1 MKDPVTDPFRL
12 DGQTALI
19 TGGGT
24 GLGLGIAR
32 CMARAGGR
40 VILVGRRRQILADAA
55 AAIGPAASFIEHDVN
70 DLKAASALV
79 EKTIALT
86 GSALTILVNNAGI
99 HLKKFALDTTEDE
112 FLAVLKTHVLGSF
125 ALTRAVAPKMV
136 EQKSGSIIF
145 IASMASLFGIP
156 QVIAYSAAK
165 SAYLGM
171 VRTLATELSPQ
182 GVRINAIAPG
192 WIDSDMLRAAF
203 KGDSARADRI
213 LTRTPMHKL
222 GEPDDIG
229 NAAVYL
235 SSSAAKFITGAVL
248 AVDGG
253 VSIGF

>member
-1 MKDPVTDPFRL
+1 MTDPFRL
-12 DGQTALI
+12 DRQTALI

-32 CMARAGGR
+32 CMARAGAR
-40 VILVGRRRQILADAA
+40 VILVGRRRHVLADAA
-55 AAIGPAASFIEHDVN
+55 ATIGPAASFIEHDVN
-70 DLKAASALV
+70 DLKAAPALV
-79 EKTIALT
+79 QKMIATT
-86 GSALTILVNNAGI
+86 GNSPTILVNNAGI
-99 HLKKFALDTTEDE
+99 HLKKFALETTEDE
-112 FLAVLKTHVLGSF
+112 FFAVLKTHVLGSF
-125 ALTRAVAPKMV
+125 ALTRAVAPRMV

-156 QVIAYSAAK
+156 QVIAYSSAK

-192 WIDSDMLRAAF
+192 WIDSDMLRTAF

-213 LTRTPMHKL
+213 LNRTPMHRL

-235 SSSAAKFITGAVL
+235 SSPAAGFITGAVL

-253 VSIGF
+253 ISIGF